1 MSINKP
7 GQRRRVDAPVAP
19 AYDGPTRAPRFRSTR
34 MAYVVEALTGVLWL
48 VGALGALSSVV
59 AVSVPSWTWRA
70 SAALLLVVFS
80 VMLTHRVG
88 GRMRIWVPLTTVV
101 AVSAAVTQI
110 SGLLVAA
117 AGMTAVL
124 SAVAAVMFTR
134 PAPTMLAALREYGIS
149 LLLAVS
155 GTVGVA
161 AWNAP
166 VRVAVYG
173 GLALAASVALGMT
186 MMWSLGATLHGLSRQ
201 HLWILIGVAVVAV
214 LLFVYGGIVRLYGSP
229 GLKETLD
236 DTIIWLRQTI
246 GGVPRPFEVLIGFP
260 AIIVGTSLRAR
271 YRAGWWVCVFA
282 VLGTAVIT
290 VSLID
295 PGAYPSYF
303 ALSTL
308 YSAVLGLLI
317 GLLLRQIIMRPRS
330 ARAARAVA
338 APSRIEPGRFS
349 PLK

>member
-1 MSINKP
+1 
-7 GQRRRVDAPVAP
+7 
-19 AYDGPTRAPRFRSTR
+19 
-34 MAYVVEALTGVLWL
+34 VVESVIGLLWL
-48 VGALGALSSVV
+48 AGALGALTSVI
-59 AVSVPSWTWRA
+59 AVPAPSWIWRA

-88 GRMRIWVPLTTVV
+88 GRMRIWTPLTTVV
-101 AVSAAVTQI
+101 AVGAAATEI
-110 SGLLVAA
+110 NGLLVAA

-134 PAPTMLAALREYGIS
+134 PAVTLLGALREYGIS

-166 VRVAVYG
+166 VRVSVYG
-173 GLALAASVALGMT
+173 GLALAASVALGMA
-186 MMWSLGATLHGLSRQ
+186 MMWSLGASLHGLSRQ
-201 HLWILIGVAVVAV
+201 HVWILIGVAVAAV

-229 GLKETLD
+229 GLKDALD
-236 DTIIWLRQTI
+236 DTIIWMRQNI

-271 YRAGWWVCVFA
+271 YRTGWWVCVLA

-290 VSLID
+290 ISLID

-308 YSAVLGLLI
+308 YSAVLGLGI
-317 GLLLRQIIMRPRS
+317 GLLLRQIVMRPRS
-330 ARAARAVA
+330 ARVERAVTP
-338 APSRIEPGRFS
+338 PSREEPGRFS